1 MRTYLKISAL
11 ITISSLALFTACK
24 QDDADLLNGSADSYS
39 GIYMPQAVITP
50 KAFAY
55 TISAVPETIIY
66 GANFGGPVSNNEE
79 IKVSFQADP
88 AMVGAYNTAHFT
100 NYTLLPEGSYLLEQV
115 NSVIPSGKL
124 ATPPLKLSVY
134 TDKLDGVGGY
144 LLPVTVQ
151 STGSR
156 YTVKEALKTTYFLVS
171 ASYASNP
178 FTNFDRT
185 NWVITGFSSQ
195 EAVGEGVAN
204 GRAIYVLD
212 GSTATFWTTDWKTT
226 RPGPPHY
233 ITMDM
238 GATQKIHGFKI
249 IGRIVSGA
257 PRTTGNP
264 RDIVVQT
271 GNDGVNWLYSQSF
284 SLTNQAEETIYL
296 DYFQNARYFK
306 ITINSS
312 ISDNYL
318 THISELNAF

>member
-1 MRTYLKISAL
+1 MRTYIKISTL
-11 ITISSLALFTACK
+11 ITICSLALFTACK
-24 QDDADLLNGSADSYS
+24 QDDTDLLNGSEDIYS

-66 GANFGGPVSNNEE
+66 GANFGGPVTNSETIN
-79 IKVSFQADP
+79 VSFQADP
-88 AMVGAYNTAHFT
+88 SLVSAYNTAHYT
-100 NYTLLPEGSYLLEQV
+100 NYALLPEGSYMLEQE
-115 NSVIPSGKL
+115 NSLIPLGKL

-144 LLPVTVQ
+144 LLPVTVKTT
-151 STGSR
+151 SSK

-171 ASYASNP
+171 ASYLSNP

-195 EAVGEGVAN
+195 EAVGEGANN
-204 GRAIYVLD
+204 GRAIFAID
-212 GSTATFWTTDWKTT
+212 GVVATYWTTDWKTT

-238 GATQKIHGFKI
+238 NKTQRIHGFQI
-249 IGRIVSGA
+249 SPRMLWGA
-257 PRTTGNP
+257 PRDTGNAK
-264 RDIVVQT
+264 DIVVQT

-284 SLTNQAEETIYL
+284 SLKNLEDETIYL
-296 DYFQNARYFK
+296 DYFQTARYFK

-312 ISDNYL
+312 NKDNFQ
-318 THISELNAF
+318 TTIAEINAF